1 MSSAFAPDMVRHLKS
16 VADPAL
22 APDGSRVVFTYGW
35 VEEGSLESRSRLR
48 LLSLDKGA
56 GASAVDFTQGVKD
69 NSPKFS
75 PDGRAIAFLRPDTA
89 GRRQIWLIPADG
101 GEARQLTHSPGNII
115 DLTWAP
121 DSGRLVYSAD
131 VNPEPEKPAPGEHS
145 LPQVSV
151 ARRIKYRYDGLGWRG
166 DAHFHL
172 FIVNAA
178 DGSISQLT
186 DGDWDDYLPAWSPDG
201 DRIAFVSSRR
211 DNRDIASSSEA
222 YVVSVNGDAVGP
234 DCWSGELE
242 TVGSV
247 TWSPDGRRLAAA
259 GSPASH
265 GLGLWQSWLYVLEPG
280 KAPRQLTDDTIR
292 PGLGIPGISPTPPMA
307 WLLDDRILF
316 LGEAR
321 GESYLVETSTEGNR
335 VQRLAGGGMQSPMV
349 SFDGLGCGAVLV
361 ANSPSSPADLQ
372 RVELGDRTITQLTD
386 YNADYLAVHPPAR
399 QEKFSIHR
407 NGLEIECRLYYPPNF
422 DPSAQ
427 YPLVLEI
434 HGGPNGAF
442 YDSFVPLQQLLASN
456 GYFTLAVNPRG
467 SSTYGDDFMTAVLDD
482 WGGEDYLDLMAA
494 MDEVVSRP
502 YVDEGQL
509 GVHGYSYGG
518 FMSSWIVGNNRRFRA
533 AVVGA
538 PCTDLVGMYGTSD
551 IGVSF
556 GEVQWGGAFEEAY
569 RKLVDHSP
577 ITYVPNVEA
586 PVLLLHGEADVRCP
600 ISQSE
605 AYFVRLKRL
614 GKEVEMVRFPDC
626 SHSFPR
632 QGHPKLREEY
642 LARTLAWFNKYVRQ
656 QGEG

>member
-1 MSSAFAPDMVRHLKS
+1 MGNAFAPDMVRHLKS

-35 VEEGSLESRSRLR
+35 VEADSLESRTRLR
-48 LLSLDKGA
+48 MLPLDKKA
-56 GASAVDFTQGVKD
+56 GTPALEFTQGVRD
-69 NSPKFS
+69 SSPRFS
-75 PDGRAIAFLRPDTA
+75 PDGRTVAFLRPDE
-89 GRRQIWLIPADG
+89 GGQRQIWLIPVDG
-101 GEARQLTHSPGNII
+101 GEARQLTHSPGNIV
-115 DLTWAP
+115 DVAWSP

-131 VNPEPEKPAPGEHS
+131 TRPEGENPGTGDNP

-172 FIVNAA
+172 FVVNAEK
-178 DGSISQLT
+178 GSVSQLT
-186 DGDWDDYLPAWSPDG
+186 DGDWDDFLPAWSPDG
-201 DRIAFVSSRR
+201 SRIAFVSSRR
-211 DNRDIASSSEA
+211 EDRDINSSSEA
-222 YVVSVNGDAVGP
+222 YVLPADGGDAGP
-234 DCWSGELE
+234 ECWSDNLE
-242 TVGSV
+242 TVGSLA
-247 TWSPDGRRLAAA
+247 WAPDGRRLVAA

-280 KAPRQLTDDTIR
+280 QAPRRLTDDRIR
-292 PGLGIPGISPTPPMA
+292 PCLGIPGISPTPEMA
-307 WLLDDRILF
+307 WLPDQRILF

-321 GESYLVETSTEGNR
+321 GESYLAETSAENGG

-349 SFDGLGCGAVLV
+349 SFEGMGRSAVLV
-361 ANSPSSPADLQ
+361 SNSPSSPADLR
-372 RVELGDRTITQLTD
+372 RVELGDRTVTQLTS
-386 YNADYLAVHPPAR
+386 YNDDYLAVHPPAR

-407 NGLEIECRLYYPPNF
+407 NGLEIECRLYFPPDF
-422 DPSAQ
+422 DSSTQ

-442 YDSFVPLQQLLASN
+442 YDSFVPLQQLLATN
-456 GYFTLAVNPRG
+456 GYITLAVNPRG

-494 MDEVVSRP
+494 VDEVAARP
-502 YVDEGQL
+502 YVDGTRM

-518 FMSSWIVGNNRRFRA
+518 FMSSWIVGHNRRFSA

-538 PCTDLVGMYGTSD
+538 PCTDLVSMYGTSD

-556 GEVQWGGAFEEAY
+556 GEVQWGDTFEEAY
-569 RKLVDHSP
+569 QKLVDHSP

-586 PVLLLHGEADVRCP
+586 PVLLLHGETDVRCP

-614 GKEVEMVRFPDC
+614 GKEVEMVRFPGC

-642 LARTLAWFNKYVRQ
+642 LARTLAWFDTYVR
-656 QGEG
+656 

>member
-1 MSSAFAPDMVRHLKS
+1 MSNPFAPDMVRQLKS

-35 VEEGSLESRSRLR
+35 VEEEILESRSRLR
-48 LLSLDKGA
+48 ILQLDGGA
-56 GASAVDFTQGVKD
+56 NAPAVEFTQGLRD
-69 NSPKFS
+69 GSPKFS
-75 PDGRAIAFLRPDTA
+75 PDGRAIAFLRPDDA
-89 GRRQIWLIPADG
+89 GLRQIWLIPVDG
-101 GEARQLTHSPGNII
+101 GEARQLTRSPGNII
-115 DLTWAP
+115 DVAWAP
-121 DSGRLVYSAD
+121 DSGRLAYSAD
-131 VNPEPEKPAPGEHS
+131 VSPEGESPDSGDNS

-172 FIVNAA
+172 FVVNAA
-178 DGSISQLT
+178 DGSASQLT
-186 DGDWDDYLPAWSPDG
+186 YGDWDDYLPTWSPDG
-201 DRIAFVSSRR
+201 ARIAFVSSRR
-211 DNRDIASSSEA
+211 EDRDITSSSEA
-222 YVVSVNGDAVGP
+222 YVVSVNGNAAP
-234 DCWSGELE
+234 PECWSGELD
-242 TVGSV
+242 TVGSLA
-247 TWSPDGRRLAAA
+247 WSPDGRCLAAA
-259 GSPASH
+259 GSPASN
-265 GLGLWQSWLYVLEPG
+265 GLGLWQSWLYELEPG
-280 KAPRQLTDDTIR
+280 RAPRRLTDDSIR
-292 PGLGIPGISPTPPMA
+292 PCLGIPGISATPPMA
-307 WLLDDRILF
+307 WLPDDRILF

-321 GESYLVETSTEGNR
+321 GESYLVEVSAEDKGMR
-335 VQRLAGGGMQSPMV
+335 RLAGGGMQSPMI
-349 SFDGLGCGAVLV
+349 SFDGAGRSAVLV
-361 ANSPSSPADLQ
+361 SNSPSSPADLQ
-372 RVELGDRTITQLTD
+372 RVELGDRTVTQLTH
-386 YNADYLAVHPPAR
+386 YNDDYLAAHPPAQ
-399 QEKFSIHR
+399 QEKFSIHQ
-407 NGLEIECRLYYPPNF
+407 NGLEIECRLYFPPNF
-422 DPSAQ
+422 DASQQ

-442 YDSFVPLQQLLASN
+442 YDSFVPLQQLLATN
-456 GYFTLAVNPRG
+456 GYVTLAVNPRG

-494 MDEVVSRP
+494 VDDVAARP
-502 YVDEGQL
+502 YVDETRM

-518 FMSSWIVGNNRRFRA
+518 FMSSWIVGHNRRFRA

-569 RKLVDHSP
+569 QKLVDHSP

-614 GKEVEMVRFPDC
+614 GKEVEMVRFPGC

-642 LARTLAWFNKYVRQ
+642 LARTLEWFNKYV
-656 QGEG
+656 

>member
-1 MSSAFAPDMVRHLKS
+1 MGNAYAPDMVRHLKS

-35 VEEGSLESRSRLR
+35 VDAETLESRSRLR
-48 LLSLDKGA
+48 MLSLDKGA
-56 GASAVDFTQGVKD
+56 GEPAVEFTQGVRD
-69 NSPKFS
+69 GSPKFS
-75 PDGRAIAFLRPDTA
+75 PDGRAIAFLRPDDA
-89 GRRQIWLIPADG
+89 GQRQIWLIPADG
-101 GEARQLTHSPGNII
+101 GEARQLTNSPGNII
-115 DLTWAP
+115 DLAWAP
-121 DSGRLVYSAD
+121 DSSKLAYSAD
-131 VNPEPEKPAPGEHS
+131 VSPEGESPGSGENP
-145 LPQVSV
+145 LPRVSV

-172 FIVNAA
+172 FVA
-178 DGSISQLT
+178 DVENGGSSQLT
-186 DGDWDDYLPAWSPDG
+186 DGDWDDHLAAWSPDG
-201 DRIAFVSSRR
+201 SRIAFVSSRR
-211 DNRDIASSSEA
+211 DNRDISSGSEA
-222 YVVSVNGDAVGP
+222 YVVAVNEDDNTEP
-234 DCWSGELE
+234 ECWSGGLE
-242 TVGSV
+242 TVGSLA
-247 TWSPDGRRLAAA
+247 WSPDGRRLVAA

-280 KAPRQLTDDTIR
+280 TEPQRITNDTVR
-292 PGLGIPGISPTPPMA
+292 PTLGIPGISPTPEMA
-307 WLLDDRILF
+307 WLPDNRILF

-321 GESYLVETSTEGNR
+321 GESYLLEAAADGGS
-335 VQRLAGGGMQSPMV
+335 VQRLAGGGMQAPMI
-349 SFDGLGCGAVLV
+349 SFDTAGLRAVLV
-361 ANSPSSPADLQ
+361 SNSPSSPADLQ
-372 RVELGDRTITQLTD
+372 LVNLADRSVAQGTG
-386 YNADYLAVHPPAR
+386 YNDDYLDTHPPAR

-407 NGLEIECRLYYPPNF
+407 TGLEIECRLYFPPDF
-422 DPSAQ
+422 DPTQQ

-442 YDSFVPLQQLLASN
+442 YDSFVPLQQLLATN
-456 GYFTLAVNPRG
+456 GYITLAVNPRG

-494 MDEVVSRP
+494 VDEVAARP
-502 YVDEGQL
+502 YVDETRM

-518 FMSSWIVGNNRRFRA
+518 FMSSWIVGHNDRFKA

-569 RKLVDHSP
+569 QKLVDRSP
-577 ITYVPNVEA
+577 ITYVPNVAA

-614 GKEVEMVRFPDC
+614 GKDVEMVRFPGC

-642 LARTLAWFNKYVRQ
+642 LARTLEWFERHLR
-656 QGEG
+656 